1 MDRNDEFETK
11 SERREKR
18 KENSRKMRVSGKGN
32 LLLWQIIQDKAENIK
47 RKNNGSHK
55 SFTPKDGN

>member
-11 SERREKR
+11 SESREKR

-32 LLLWQIIQDKAENIK
+32 VLLWQIIQDKAKEIK
-47 RKNNGSHK
+47 KNDK
-55 SFTPKDGN
+55 